1 MMSTAEDL
9 PERLPQFKD
18 NNSLPFVM
26 NHGAVGEATDKNI
39 VERREE
45 IKLFL
50 REDMHIIMLY

>member
-39 VERREE
+39 VERREV
-45 IKLFL
+45 KLFL
-50 REDMHIIMLY
+50 REDMHIITLY